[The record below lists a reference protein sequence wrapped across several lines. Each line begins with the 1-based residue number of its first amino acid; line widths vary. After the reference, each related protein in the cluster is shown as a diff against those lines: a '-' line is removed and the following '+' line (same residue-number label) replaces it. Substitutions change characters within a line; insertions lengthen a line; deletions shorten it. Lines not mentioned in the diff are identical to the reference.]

1 MAILL
6 IYLLLNFV
14 IKTNL
19 NLKFGSSKLDTCQT
33 RYRLKN
39 LTDNKNFLELKRKF
53 KL

>member
-1 MAILL
+1 MVILL
-6 IYLLLNFV
+6 IHLLLNFV

-33 RYRLKN
+33 CYRLKN
-39 LTDNKNFLELKRKF
+39 LTDNENCLELKRNF